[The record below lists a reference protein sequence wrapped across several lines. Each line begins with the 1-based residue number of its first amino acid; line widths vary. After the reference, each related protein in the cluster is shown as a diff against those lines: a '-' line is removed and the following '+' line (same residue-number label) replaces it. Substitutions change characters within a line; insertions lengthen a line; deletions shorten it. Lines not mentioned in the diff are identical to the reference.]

1 MCSTAVTEQVFPSLL
16 GRRGGTLPLPKE
28 QGSTSSFHPWL
39 LKITMCV
46 CNAFSG
52 SPSLSPHKIIALR
65 KKRPQRQ
72 LRACNPNLS
81 VSFSTRSR
89 GHWVALAGVW
99 FKASFL
105 HLLRKG
111 SCFFCFVLFL
121 FFTFTQ
127 QTCIYRRMLGRPQ
140 VYQDL
145 SKDRK
150 DSQKRIP
157 LRFPKWLRPL
167 PAQGVL
173 GPNRLKVWER
183 ISWVSAMIASFTVPR
198 CPLMAI
204 RLNQYSLYS
213 ISSSIYL

>member
-1 MCSTAVTEQVFPSLL
+1 MHSVGLLCSPLTKSQPSE
-16 GRRGGTLPLPKE
+16 K
-28 QGSTSSFHPWL
+28 
-39 LKITMCV
+39 K
-46 CNAFSG
+46 
-52 SPSLSPHKIIALR
+52 K

-81 VSFSTRSR
+81 ASFSTRTR

-111 SCFFCFVLFL
+111 SCFFFVLFC
-121 FFTFTQ
+121 FFFSPLHSKRAF
-127 QTCIYRRMLGRPQ
+127 YRRMLGRPQ
-140 VYQDL
+140 VYWDL

-157 LRFPKWLRPL
+157 LTFPKWLRPL

-183 ISWVSAMIASFTVPR
+183 ISWVSTMIASFTVPR

-204 RLNQYSLYS
+204 RMNQYSLYS